1 MKGAGEA
8 RERILRAAEELF
20 LGHGFGRVTMDEL
33 AAELRMSKKTLY
45 QHFASKEELCAAVL
59 ERAFVVIDAE
69 LGRVLGE
76 EGLDFAERLTRFVRV
91 VAARF
96 EGTGPFLR
104 DLRREAPALYDRAME
119 LRRRAIRRR
128 SGALFAA
135 GIEAGALRAD
145 VRPELILRMVLTLAE
160 HLIEPRT
167 LGELGLEPAEAYQQ
181 VMSVILDGIRARP
194 APAPRPP
201 RRTR

>member
-96 EGTGPFLR
+96 EGAGPFLR
-104 DLRREAPALYDRAME
+104 DLRREAPALYEMKIALGSLLAAHRFTIAEDRPVPPT
-119 LRRRAIRRR
+119 RRNVAFGPRGGVRLIYQ
-128 SGALFAA
+128 GAAA
-135 GIEAGALRAD
+135 VTKAVA
-145 VRPELILRMVLTLAE
+145 
-160 HLIEPRT
+160 
-167 LGELGLEPAEAYQQ
+167 
-181 VMSVILDGIRARP
+181 
-194 APAPRPP
+194 
-201 RRTR
+201 